1 MCFQKV
7 RKIRITEKAA
17 AEHYHYKVMISNQL
31 VANYWQERKAKA
43 ILEWQLQRASKSQT

>member
-31 VANYWQERKAKA
+31 VANYWHGSYNARQKAKP
-43 ILEWQLQRASKSQT
+43 SKSISG